1 MSKKTLNTANLAA
14 LGAERLAELLIEIST
29 GSADMKRRLRLELSH
44 NLGPAELA
52 RDVRKRLVTI
62 RRAKSYVGWR
72 KRTAL
77 IKDLR
82 TQSAM
87 IIDNI
92 APDAP
97 ADAFDLLW
105 EFLALAPSVMDR
117 VDDSK
122 GDVGAVFADAL
133 AEISQI
139 AARAPLDPIALA
151 ERTWEAVQGNT
162 DGAFDGIISRMAPSL
177 GDSGLAHLKGLIQ
190 TFEAAP
196 LDATED
202 HPALQF
208 LRELRGRNANYAAQ
222 RKKRFVQMHL
232 REVALAQGDTETY
245 ISLFSP
251 TDLARPTVAVEV
263 AALWSAA
270 GNHNAALD
278 VLEDARP
285 KGKEAGR
292 QAWDAAYI
300 HALIASGR
308 EDEAQAHR
316 WRCFTETL
324 DPEMLRAHLKQLPD
338 FDDLEVEEAAK
349 AHAATFKDLNA
360 AIAFFLAWP
369 DLRGLAAM
377 IEARAETLNG
387 THVAPLSDA
396 ADALRARHPL
406 AAALCWRAMIEAAL
420 WESAKSRYAQAADH
434 LMDCAAAD
442 IEIED
447 YGAFE
452 SHDAFV
458 RRLRKR
464 YAHKAG
470 FWTRVT

>member
-14 LGAERLAELLIEIST
+14 LGADRLAELLIEVST

-72 KRTAL
+72 KRNAL

-87 IIDNI
+87 IIDKI

-97 ADAFDLLW
+97 ADAINLLW
-105 EFLALAPSVMDR
+105 EFLELAPFVMSR

-122 GDVGAVFADAL
+122 GDVGAVFFDARE
-133 AEISQI
+133 EIGPI
-139 AARAPLDPIALA
+139 AARAPLDPIPLA
-151 ERTWEAVQGNT
+151 ERTWEAVQTNS
-162 DGAFDGIISRMAPSL
+162 DGAFDAIITRMAPSL
-177 GDSGLAHLKGLIQ
+177 GETGMAHLKSLIQ
-190 TFEAAP
+190 QFEAAP
-196 LDATED
+196 LDATDD

-208 LRELRGRNANYAAQ
+208 LRELRGRSGNYAAQ
-222 RKKRFVQMHL
+222 RKRRFIQMHL
-232 REVALAQGDTETY
+232 REIALAQGDTETY

-263 AALWSAA
+263 AELWAA
-270 GNHNAALD
+270 QGNQTAALD
-278 VLEDARP
+278 VLDGAQP
-285 KGKEAGR
+285 KGRVAGR
-292 QAWDAAYI
+292 GEWDAAYVNVLM
-300 HALIASGR
+300 ALGR
-308 EDEAQAHR
+308 EDDAQAHR
-316 WRCFTETL
+316 WHCFAETL
-324 DPEMLRAHLKQLPD
+324 DPDMLRAHLKQLPD

-349 AHAATFKDLNA
+349 AHAAAFKDLNA

-369 DLRGLAAM
+369 DLRGLATM
-377 IEARAETLNG
+377 VETRADRLSG
-387 THVAPLSDA
+387 TQVVPLTKA
-396 ADALRARHPL
+396 ADALRSRHPL
-406 AAALCWRAMIEAAL
+406 AAALCWRTMIEATLRDA
-420 WESAKSRYAQAADH
+420 AKTRYAQAADH

-442 IEIED
+442 LEIEE
-447 YGAFE
+447 YGRFE

-458 RRLRKR
+458 QRLRKR
-464 YAHKAG
+464 YSGKAA